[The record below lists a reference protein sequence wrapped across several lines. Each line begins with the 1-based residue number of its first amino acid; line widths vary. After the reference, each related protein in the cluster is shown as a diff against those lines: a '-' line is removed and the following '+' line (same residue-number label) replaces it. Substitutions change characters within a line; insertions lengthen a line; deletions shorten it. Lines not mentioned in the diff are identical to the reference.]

1 MLTHSQ
7 SGAQMPEVTPPVV
20 PDPFGV
26 SVIIPCFNHAAS
38 LNRALKSAAGQSR
51 PPTEIIVIDDASSDD
66 SVAVARAFAAQSLVP
81 IKVVALERN
90 GGPARARNAGWAEA
104 VGGLVAFLDADDAWH
119 PRKLEFQV
127 PIFEHDPSL
136 ALCGHSFVV
145 EPQEDAPFAEIKS
158 VAFRP
163 FTASELLRR
172 NRFPTP
178 GVMLRRDLRERFRN
192 DQRYGE
198 DYLLWLE
205 IVLGGGRA
213 ALMNIPLLRLHKA
226 SYGVAGL
233 SARLWEMQR
242 AELKVYIRLQRQGL
256 LGAWAA
262 IHASVWSLVKF
273 ARRLMYVKLGLF
285 GGSR

>member
-1 MLTHSQ
+1 MLTSSR
-7 SGAQMPEVTPPVV
+7 SGAQVPEPMPPAAA
-20 PDPFGV
+20 DQFSV

-38 LNRALKSAAGQSR
+38 LNRALKSAAGQSHL
-51 PPTEIIVIDDASSDD
+51 PTEIIVIDDASSDD
-66 SVAVARAFAAQSLVP
+66 SVAVARAFAEQSLVP
-81 IKVVALERN
+81 VRVLALEHN
-90 GGPARARNAGWAEA
+90 GGPARARNAGWSEA

-127 PIFEHDPSL
+127 AIFERDPLLS
-136 ALCGHSFVV
+136 LCGHGFVV
-145 EPQEDAPFAEIKS
+145 ETQEDAPFAAVEG
-158 VAFRP
+158 VAFQL

-178 GVMLRRDLRERFRN
+178 GVMLRRDLRERFRE

-213 ALMNIPLLRLHKA
+213 TLMNKPLLRLHKA

-242 AELKVYIRLQRQGL
+242 AELQVYFRLQRQGL
-256 LGAWAA
+256 LGVWSAVW
-262 IHASVWSLVKF
+262 ASVWSLVKYV
-273 ARRLMYVKLGLF
+273 RRLVYVRLGLF